1 VIGDRRPYLVALV
14 TLDPEEVQKLAA
26 ENGVA
31 KDPSAWPDDE
41 RLRKLIQEHV
51 DQVNQRYA
59 RVEQVKKFKILPQDF
74 SQEGG
79 ELTPT
84 MKVKR
89 GVVARKYEPQIE
101 ELYAG

>member
-1 VIGDRRPYLVALV
+1 MRRHRRPAAYLVALV
-14 TLDPEEVQKLAA
+14 TLDPEEVKLAA
-26 ENGVA
+26 EDGVA
-31 KDPSAWPDDE
+31 KDLSAWPDDE
-41 RLRKLIQEHV
+41 RVELIQEHV

-59 RVEQVKKFKILPQDF
+59 RVEQVKKFKILLQDF

-89 GVVARKYEPQIE
+89 AVVANKYEPQIE
-101 ELYAG
+101 ELT